1 MISKRAEKF
10 IEEIS
15 CMYEENI
22 GQVDYEGAI
31 KAVELAEAEMKEK
44 AIEVHRNCCK
54 YFIDNDC
61 YLGCTSVNSNIPICD
76 KDCDYMEEFIDQL
89 NQ

>member
-10 IEEIS
+10 IEKTERWS
-15 CMYEENI
+15 LRDDF
-22 GQVDYEGAI
+22 VLAAT
-31 KAVELAEAEMKEK
+31 KAVDIAEAEMKEK
-44 AIEVHRNCCK
+44 AIEAHRNCCK

-76 KDCDYMEEFIDQL
+76 KDCDYMIEFIDQL